1 MGSFVEA
8 AAQRAEE
15 MRRHLTEKACE
26 DSEFRQRLVSDP
38 KGTIADEFGV
48 EVPEGFEIK
57 VHESDMRTLHLALPA
72 GPELNEEQLET
83 IAAGL
88 CCCT

>member
-1 MGSFVEA
+1 MGSFVET

-38 KGTIADEFGV
+38 KGAIADEFGI

-72 GPELNEEQLET
+72 GSELNEEQLET